1 MRKTSSYAGIFSL
14 FIFCL
19 FMFSKV
25 VYTVIQLFN
34 TQIKGE
40 PDKGYC
46 QKKTIFPDIS
56 GLEAFSPLIQIDY
69 LLFFCI
75 RFYFSKNNS

>member
-1 MRKTSSYAGIFSL
+1 
-14 FIFCL
+14 
-19 FMFSKV
+19 MFSKV

-40 PDKGYC
+40 PIKVIV
-46 QKKTIFPDIS
+46 KKTIFPDIS

-69 LLFFCI
+69 LLVLCI
-75 RFYFSKNNS
+75 RFYF